1 MALAGFSP
9 RMLPTKLHETVPVC
23 PSGFL
28 YGALP
33 STLSTPPWIAEIKF
47 RLPHIAHQVIAYKES
62 RFLQFHKKNLPL
74 VNQKKRPVGFG
85 VMQLTR
91 DPLPSARELWDWKQ
105 SVHAGVSKYEPGKGV
120 VRKHYKNMRES
131 HPKLP
136 ELTAD
141 QLKIASYQYY
151 NAGNHFYWVP
161 DDTETKWVK
170 NPITDSAGKHPYT
183 DYGDD
188 VVRVEKLVVKGT
200 PPADWD

>member
-1 MALAGFSP
+1 MRQWLFVVGSI
-9 RMLPTKLHETVPVC
+9 RGENPTK
-23 PSGFL
+23 
-28 YGALP
+28 
-33 STLSTPPWIAEIKF
+33 AEIKS

-62 RFLQFHKKNLPL
+62 RFLQFNKKNLPL

-91 DPLPSARELWDWKQ
+91 DPLLSARELWDWKQ
-105 SVHAGVSKYEPGKGV
+105 NVDAGVSKYEAGKRV

-170 NPITDSAGKHPYT
+170 NPITDSGGKHPYT

-188 VVRVEKLVVKGT
+188 AVRVEKLVVKGT